1 MGVGGEA
8 TAEEGEE
15 FFHPTTFRRYPS
27 KLKLLLRP
35 FNRAADSLLCR
46 KGVMRY
52 LLEFPLFWPTKVH
65 TVRKTLKIWLF
76 TTSYADK
83 YKTSQIKWKLS
94 KSSQHK
100 LRLKFR

>member
-27 KLKLLLRP
+27 KLKLLLHP

-52 LLEFPLFWPTKVH
+52 LLEFLLFWPTKVH
-65 TVRKTLKIWLF
+65 TVYRHPFAPLIDISYKIL
-76 TTSYADK
+76 A
-83 YKTSQIKWKLS
+83 Q
-94 KSSQHK
+94 KS
-100 LRLKFR
+100 L

>member
-1 MGVGGEA
+1 MEVGGEA
-8 TAEEGEE
+8 TAEAGEE

-27 KLKLLLRP
+27 KLKLFRP

-65 TVRKTLKIWLF
+65 TVNRHPFAPLIDILDRF
-76 TTSYADK
+76 
-83 YKTSQIKWKLS
+83 
-94 KSSQHK
+94 
-100 LRLKFR
+100 